1 MGRSR
6 VSELNALYMAFDT
19 ITLLLAVLAVFG
31 VVTTTGVLE
40 QIGAGTCNA
49 TWWPLYR
56 YEEDR
61 GKWTKH
67 SSFSRRS
74 RSGRKQRR
82 ERSGRPR
89 GGARPAKV
97 FFAPDRFG
105 AYRMASI

>member
-1 MGRSR
+1 

-61 GKWTKH
+61 GP
-67 SSFSRRS
+67 RRHGI
-74 RSGRKQRR
+74 RHVEEKPLAVQLDLQDFASGFDHRLAAFQR
-82 ERSGRPR
+82 G
-89 GGARPAKV
+89 
-97 FFAPDRFG
+97 DRL
-105 AYRMASI
+105 

>member
-1 MGRSR
+1 

-40 QIGAGTCNA
+40 QIGAGAFNA

-61 GKWTKH
+61 RT
-67 SSFSRRS
+67 RS
-74 RSGRKQRR
+74 HGIRHVEEKPVAVQLDLEHFAAGFDHRLAAF
-82 ERSGRPR
+82 ERG
-89 GGARPAKV
+89 
-97 FFAPDRFG
+97 DRL
-105 AYRMASI
+105 